1 MSGRHFEGYLP
12 PDVEL
17 LENDTQGTTSGNP
30 TSDVIY
36 GFRRHVADKVDRFA
50 VVRHLATYDRNGSER
65 LQRRVTGV
73 GSLLE
78 SQYADAMD
86 DLRDPE
92 LQAEFFEASDTRN
105 GLVVMEATIPRQRTS
120 ELIIGHVLEVIFVK
134 V

>member
-1 MSGRHFEGYLP
+1 
-12 PDVEL
+12 
-17 LENDTQGTTSGNP
+17 
-30 TSDVIY
+30 
-36 GFRRHVADKVDRFA
+36 
-50 VVRHLATYDRNGSER
+50 
-65 LQRRVTGV
+65 VTGV

-105 GLVVMEATIPRQRTS
+105 GLVVMEATIPRQRSS